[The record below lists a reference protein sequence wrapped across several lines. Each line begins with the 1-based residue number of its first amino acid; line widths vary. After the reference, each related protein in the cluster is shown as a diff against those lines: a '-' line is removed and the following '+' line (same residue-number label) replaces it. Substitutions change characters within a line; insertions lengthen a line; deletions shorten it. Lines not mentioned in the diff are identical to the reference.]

1 MKTTNLFA
9 LKDNEF
15 YERTIR
21 GTKIIHVM
29 LEPNDDVN
37 TVKNYIQENINSSF
51 NGSVS
56 STPSY
61 NIDQN
66 GSIHWYVK
74 DEEEILAVY
83 FDGGKREGR
92 DQNYDFVDL
101 RWLGNGSPH
110 MYCFWKIKEVD
121 FLEHHNILEAEHF
134 KINNPV
140 LTIIYNGIPK
150 IKNPTVKKLFEKIAQ
165 KITKKAIHTTAIGG
179 FFISGISDLASEKLA
194 KLVGDLLESN
204 PDALAAASKIIS
216 GVEDVVMGSVD
227 KVDNIPV
234 VRELLR
240 GTLEGFKTVGKATS
254 YPANL
259 FKGII
264 TGATQ
269 QNYKEIENPLDLME
283 NISEGVGGVA
293 EGAVTATVNTVKDI
307 GYGIKDTVTKF
318 FSWW

>member
-121 FLEHHNILEAEHF
+121 FLEHH
-134 KINNPV
+134 
-140 LTIIYNGIPK
+140 
-150 IKNPTVKKLFEKIAQ
+150 
-165 KITKKAIHTTAIGG
+165 
-179 FFISGISDLASEKLA
+179 
-194 KLVGDLLESN
+194 
-204 PDALAAASKIIS
+204 
-216 GVEDVVMGSVD
+216 
-227 KVDNIPV
+227 
-234 VRELLR
+234 
-240 GTLEGFKTVGKATS
+240 
-254 YPANL
+254 
-259 FKGII
+259 
-264 TGATQ
+264 
-269 QNYKEIENPLDLME
+269 
-283 NISEGVGGVA
+283 
-293 EGAVTATVNTVKDI
+293 
-307 GYGIKDTVTKF
+307 KF
-318 FSWW
+318 S